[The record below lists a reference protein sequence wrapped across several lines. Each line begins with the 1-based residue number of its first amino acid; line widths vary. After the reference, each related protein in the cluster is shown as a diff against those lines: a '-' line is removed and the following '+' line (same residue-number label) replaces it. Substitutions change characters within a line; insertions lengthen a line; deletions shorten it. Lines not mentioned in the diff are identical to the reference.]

1 MFCLNGPMCFDNNID
16 VYLRPMSVKSLLESV
31 IDTYLCVAMFLEIN
45 CCLWLVPTRH
55 LFFLCLFQVSIFEY
69 LRNWL
74 LVKEWFCR
82 MGEW

>member
-45 CCLWLVPTRH
+45 CCLWLVPT
-55 LFFLCLFQVSIFEY
+55 
-69 LRNWL
+69 
-74 LVKEWFCR
+74 
-82 MGEW
+82 